1 MISHGIGERLRSARE
16 ARGLSLEE
24 IEAGTRIRR
33 QYLRALEAEAF
44 DEIPGPAYVKG
55 FLRTYATYLGLS
67 SDDLAA
73 LAPEISSATVIPGT
87 ILPPGSAIEVRIM
100 PVPRRSRIRRII
112 AGVAGL
118 LALGVAVFGYLLY
131 GQLRQFAVTSSGA
144 RPPISAPARPGASEN
159 PRATPGAAVR
169 PSPGPAVTEPPRS
182 PGPASPPKTVVTAPL
197 PAGRSSA
204 SPDAAPAPAVPP
216 ASPRVSSPSSP
227 PTTPSSSP
235 TPAPSGAPP
244 AGSPAPAAPVSPGGS
259 LVFPGPLH
267 VVVVATDRTWV
278 KVVAD
283 GATVFEGFMSAGTR
297 QDWEARREL
306 SLKAGNA
313 GGLDVSVNGR
323 SLGRLGNPGDAVDK
337 TFTAV
342 GTVSP

>member
-1 MISHGIGERLRSARE
+1 MISRGIGERLRSARE

-87 ILPPGSAIEVRIM
+87 ILPPGSAIEVRIT

-112 AGVAGL
+112 AGVAL
-118 LALGVAVFGYLLY
+118 ILVLGVAVFGYLLY
-131 GQLRQFAVTSSGA
+131 GQLRQFAVTRPPILSGA
-144 RPPISAPARPGASEN
+144 RPPISAPVRPGA
-159 PRATPGAAVR
+159 AAS
-169 PSPGPAVTEPPRS
+169 PSPGPTVMEPPRS
-182 PGPASPPKTVVTAPL
+182 PGPTSPPKTAVTAPL
-197 PAGRSSA
+197 PPGTSSA
-204 SPDAAPAPAVPP
+204 SPDSPRAPAPQV
-216 ASPRVSSPSSP
+216 ASPRASSP
-227 PTTPSSSP
+227 PSTPPAAPSSSP
-235 TPAPSGAPP
+235 TPAPPGTPP
-244 AGSPAPAAPVSPGGS
+244 AGSPAPAAQVSPGGS

-267 VVVVATDRTWV
+267 VVIVATDRTWV
-278 KVVAD
+278 RVVAD
-283 GATVFEGFMSAGTR
+283 GVTVFEGFMSAGTR
-297 QDWEARREL
+297 QAWEARREL

-337 TFTAV
+337 TFTA
-342 GTVSP
+342 GGAASP